1 MGHEIVGDFP
11 TGAWEHMALIPG
23 QQNQQMQADIDCSS
37 SQFPAKFAV
46 VADFDKDG
54 RAELVVAPEVGGT
67 RGNDLWVMKY
77 VGDFPTGAWEHMAPI
92 PGQQNQ
98 QMQADIDCSSSQF
111 PAKFAVVADF
121 DKDGRAELV
130 VAPEVGGTRGN
141 DLWVMKY
148 VGDFPT
154 GAWEHMALIPGQQ
167 NQQMQADIDCSSSQ
181 FPAKFAVVADF
192 DRDGADELVVAP
204 NVGGTEGNDLWVMKY
219 FGAFPS
225 GVFDHMSPI
234 AGNPINAD
242 IDCSTREFPAKAMV
256 VGVFDGE
263 APELVVAPDTGT
275 SRGNDFWVLGFTFQA
290 VQVINMIPN
299 SLSGETNQDSEPNIA
314 VNPANTNQIAAS
326 AFTPNP
332 AAPAGSITAPIFA
345 SANGGAT
352 WVLNNIV
359 PSQKSTADITLRFAV
374 AAPATC
380 KREYF
385 FGPAARALATSCART
400 TISAARSWIDL
411 RRKITSISLMWKR

>member
-1 MGHEIVGDFP
+1 
-11 TGAWEHMALIPG
+11 
-23 QQNQQMQADIDCSS
+23 MQADIDCSS

-46 VADFDKDG
+46 AADFDKDG

-192 DRDGADELVVAP
+192 DKDGRAELVVAP
-204 NVGGTEGNDLWVMKY
+204 EVGGTRGNDLWVMKYVGDFPTGAWEHMAPIPGQQNQQMQADTDCSSSQFPAKFAVVADFDKDGRAELVVAPEVGGTRGNDLWVMKYVGDFPTGAWGAHGPHPGSAEPTDAGGYRLLLGSSRPSSRWSPTSTVMVPMNLSSRPMSEEQKATILWVMKY

-225 GVFDHMSPI
+225 GD
-234 AGNPINAD
+234 
-242 IDCSTREFPAKAMV
+242 ST
-256 VGVFDGE
+256 
-263 APELVVAPDTGT
+263 T
-275 SRGNDFWVLGFTFQA
+275 
-290 VQVINMIPN
+290 
-299 SLSGETNQDSEPNIA
+299 
-314 VNPANTNQIAAS
+314 
-326 AFTPNP
+326 
-332 AAPAGSITAPIFA
+332 
-345 SANGGAT
+345 
-352 WVLNNIV
+352 
-359 PSQKSTADITLRFAV
+359 
-374 AAPATC
+374 
-380 KREYF
+380 
-385 FGPAARALATSCART
+385 
-400 TISAARSWIDL
+400 
-411 RRKITSISLMWKR
+411 